1 MLVVV
6 FGFVV
11 SEFGLVL
18 VVFLK
23 LWFFGFGC
31 MVMICLCCRLFVL
44 LVVIYVSDVVLIV
57 LWFITLLFCGC
68 VFVV

>member
-1 MLVVV
+1 MV
-6 FGFVV
+6 
-11 SEFGLVL
+11 
-18 VVFLK
+18 
-23 LWFFGFGC
+23 FGFGC

-57 LWFITLLFCGC
+57 LWFITLLFCDC